1 MNTLKRWLP
10 SVLLMSIIF
19 AFSSTPSKEMPNFG
33 LVDFLVKK
41 GGHMFGY
48 GLLALANLRGLNGKR
63 PWLAWMLTLAFAAS
77 DEFHQSFV
85 AGRHA
90 AISDVLLFDNLG
102 SLLGLLAARLFQKQN
117 QKGDASA
124 PPQN

>member
-1 MNTLKRWLP
+1 MA
-10 SVLLMSIIF
+10 IIF

-41 GGHMFGY
+41 GGHMLGY
-48 GLLALANLRGLNGKR
+48 ALLALANLRGLNGKR
-63 PWLAWMLTLAFAAS
+63 PWLAWMLTLTFAAS

-85 AGRHA
+85 TGRHA
-90 AISDVLLFDNLG
+90 AIMDVLLFDNLG
-102 SLLGLLAARLFQKQN
+102 SLLGLLAARLFQRRN

-124 PPQN
+124 PPKN